1 MARRLG
7 ATPDQIAA
15 LARSDLAG
23 FEPAWAVALRAAE
36 TITSDRGDIPSALFA
51 DLERHWSAGEI
62 VEIVAVIS
70 LFNYFN
76 RFAIAFDIPPT
87 K

>member
-1 MARRLG
+1 M
-7 ATPDQIAA
+7 
-15 LARSDLAG
+15 
-23 FEPAWAVALRAAE
+23 
-36 TITSDRGDIPSALFA
+36 TSDRGEVPSAVYA
-51 DLERHWSAGEI
+51 ELERHWKVGEI
-62 VEIVAVIS
+62 IEIVAVIS

>member
-7 ATPDQIAA
+7 ATPEQIAA
-15 LARSDLAG
+15 LARGDFSG
-23 FEPAWAVALRAAE
+23 FEESWAVALRVSE
-36 TITSDRGDIPSALFA
+36 TMTSDRGEIPPALYS
-51 DLERHWSAGEI
+51 DLERHWSTSEI

-76 RFAIAFDIPPT
+76 RFAIALDIPPT